1 MSSVLAIKDH
11 INHVSH
17 ELEEIRK
24 LVIGLESNIHKS
36 NQAWDD
42 LMLASEEISSKW
54 IDDSAVEEIRSQREK
69 SW

>member
-1 MSSVLAIKDH
+1 MSGVLAINDH

-17 ELEEIRK
+17 EFEEIRK
-24 LVIGLESNIHKS
+24 LVIGLESNKQKS
-36 NQAWDD
+36 DKAWDD

-54 IDDSAVEEIRSQREK
+54 IDDSAVEEIISQREK

>member
-17 ELEEIRK
+17 ELEEIKK
-24 LVIGLESNIHKS
+24 LIIGLESNINKS

-54 IDDSAVEEIRSQREK
+54 IDVSAVEEIKSQREK

>member
-1 MSSVLAIKDH
+1 MSSVLAIKDY

-17 ELEEIRK
+17 ELEEIKK
-24 LVIGLESNIHKS
+24 LIIGLESNINKS

-54 IDDSAVEEIRSQREK
+54 IDVSAVEEIKSQREK
-69 SW
+69 S

>member
-17 ELEEIRK
+17 ELEEIKK
-24 LVIGLESNIHKS
+24 LIIGLESNINKS

-54 IDDSAVEEIRSQREK
+54 IDVSAVEEIKSQREK
-69 SW
+69 S